1 MFKIHMEEKAVEYS
15 KKVGNNQ
22 DKNIKLLEETLVSR
36 NDLK

>member
-1 MFKIHMEEKAVEYS
+1 MFKIHMEEMVVEYS

-36 NDLK
+36 NNLK